1 MPDVV
6 VVDASLAAM
15 WVIPESYSL
24 KALVLAERWATER
37 TRVLA
42 PCLVLPEVTNVL
54 YKRVTRK
61 ELTLD
66 TAQRALDI
74 VLEFDIEVREEP
86 GLSHRVMEWAQRL
99 KQPTAYD
106 GHYLALAEHLGCELW
121 TGDRRLYE
129 SARREVPWVRWIGKM
144 ET

>member
-1 MPDVV
+1 MPEVV

-15 WVIPESYSL
+15 WVIPESHSL
-24 KALVLAERWATER
+24 KALGLAERWATER

-42 PCLVLPEVTNVL
+42 PCLVLPEVTNAL

-61 ELTLD
+61 ELALD

-74 VLEFDIEVREEP
+74 ILEFDIEIHEEP
-86 GLSHRVMEWAQRL
+86 SLSHRGMEWAQRL

-106 GHYLALAEHLGCELW
+106 GHYLALAEHVGCELW
-121 TGDRRLYE
+121 TDDRRLYHA
-129 SARREVPWVRWIGKM
+129 ARRDAPWVRWIG
-144 ET
+144 EPEA